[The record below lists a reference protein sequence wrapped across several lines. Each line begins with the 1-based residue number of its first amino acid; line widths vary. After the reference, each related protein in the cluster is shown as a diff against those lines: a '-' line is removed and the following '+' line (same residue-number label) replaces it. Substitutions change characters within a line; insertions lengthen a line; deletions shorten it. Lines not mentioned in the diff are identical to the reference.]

1 MIVAFLLLYLSSQYH
16 LVAQIPAEEQ
26 NLKEQLRSADSLYQQ
41 GRFQEAQEKYL
52 KILSVSSDSVGAL
65 AGVGKCYLGMGS
77 PQKAVPF
84 LSEAVRR
91 RPDDREAKR
100 ILAHIYVDMNQ
111 FGAAESLLNSLLA
124 LDGKDKESWY
134 FLGLL
139 MYENGYYRAADAD
152 LERSIDPASTDQ
164 ARHLKTDICRAVCWV
179 HMGRTGEA
187 EVAMIRLSNEAA
199 AEKDPDLLLVF
210 AQLLY
215 ETQRP
220 QMALQR
226 VEQALRARPEL
237 AMGYFWKGKVLYR
250 LGRLEEAA
258 SAAEQSSRLLP
269 QLPYPRSLLVKIY
282 QGLGRKEEALEQAE
296 WLRRYEDRL
305 NVSRPQ

>member
-1 MIVAFLLLYLSSQYH
+1 LGGLYLSSQYH

-26 NLKEQLRSADSLYQQ
+26 SLKEQLRSADSLYQQ
-41 GRFQEAQEKYL
+41 DHFQEAQEKYL
-52 KILSVSSDSVGAL
+52 KILSVSPDSVEAL
-65 AGVGKCYLGMGS
+65 AGVGKCYEGMGR
-77 PQKAVPF
+77 PQKAAPF
-84 LSEAVRR
+84 LSEAARR
-91 RPDDREAKR
+91 RPDDREVKR
-100 ILAHIYVDMNQ
+100 MLSHAYVDMNQ
-111 FGAAESLLNSLLA
+111 FSAAENLLNSLLA
-124 LDGKDKESWY
+124 SDGKDKESWY
-134 FLGLL
+134 LLGLL
-139 MYENGYYRAADAD
+139 MYENGYYRAADAN
-152 LERSIDPASTDQ
+152 LERSIDPTSPDQ

-179 HMGRTGEA
+179 HMGRTAEA
-187 EVAMIRLSNEAA
+187 ETAMTRLSNEAA

-220 QMALQR
+220 ELALQR

-258 SAAEQSSRLLP
+258 RAAEQSTSLLP

-282 QGLGRKEEALEQAE
+282 QGLGRKEDALEQAE

-305 NVSRPQ
+305 NVSRPE

>member
-1 MIVAFLLLYLSSQYH
+1 MILALLFLYLSHQSPA
-16 LVAQIPAEEQ
+16 AQFPLDEQ
-26 NLKEQLRSADSLYQQ
+26 SLREQLRIADSLYQQ
-41 GRFQEAQEKYL
+41 DHFQEAEESYF
-52 KILSVSSDSVGAL
+52 KISSVFPDSTEAL
-65 AGVGKCYLGMGS
+65 VGVGKCYVGMGS

-91 RPDDREAKR
+91 KPADREAKR
-100 ILAHIYVDMNQ
+100 ILAHAYVDMNQ
-111 FGAAESLLNSLLA
+111 FIVAQSLLNSLLA
-124 LDGKDKESWY
+124 ADGKDKESWY

-139 MYENGYYRAADAD
+139 MYENGYYRAADAN
-152 LERSIDPASTDQ
+152 LEKSIDPTSTDR

-179 HMGRTGEA
+179 HMGRTQEA
-187 EVAMIRLSNEAA
+187 EVALTRLSKDPV

-220 QMALQR
+220 EMALQK
-226 VEQALRARPEL
+226 VEQALRVRPDL

-258 SAAEQSSRLLP
+258 IAAEQSTRMLP

-282 QGLGRKEEALEQAE
+282 QGLGRNEEALEQAE
-296 WLRRYEDRL
+296 WLRKYEDRMI
-305 NVSRPQ
+305 VAPPK

>member
-16 LVAQIPAEEQ
+16 LVPQIPAEEQ

-41 GRFQEAQEKYL
+41 DRFLEAQEKYL
-52 KILSVSSDSVGAL
+52 KILSVSPDSAGAL

-77 PQKAVPF
+77 PQKAAPF

-91 RPDDREAKR
+91 RPDDRDAKR
-100 ILAHIYVDMNQ
+100 ILAHVYVDMNQ
-111 FGAAESLLNSLLA
+111 FVAAESLLNSLLA

-139 MYENGYYRAADAD
+139 MYENGYYRAADGD

-164 ARHLKTDICRAVCWV
+164 VRHLKTDICRAVCWV

-220 QMALQR
+220 EMALQR

-269 QLPYPRSLLVKIY
+269 QLPYPRNLLVKIY